1 MLLQESLT
9 EKLAQITSISLL
21 EDLQN
26 MDNKIRINAIHNLR
40 SISLALGSE
49 TTRKELLPYLKNC
62 INNEEEDEILIE
74 LTKILSNFLDCMGGI
89 AYTSELLNLFGVLLS
104 IDEPTIRKEAIN
116 SLKEVLNQ
124 IGGINNIEKDLME
137 IINKFYWSDD
147 VNQKLSAMNLII
159 LLYND
164 LNENNKKIVMNYLE
178 NFLNSDNLLI
188 KKELMNEIVKITC
201 HLNIDYIKKLI
212 SIITKDDNNNDNIRE
227 NLINVLISLKSH
239 KDLNFIINFIY
250 DLIIKL
256 SEDNNWK
263 VRLSLINNFSEILKF
278 PKINYN
284 FKQMIINIYIKFIED
299 SEEMIRNACCI
310 NLEDITKLLKNE
322 INFNKILQNLEKLSK
337 DEKISVKKNLS
348 ENIFKIF
355 PLLNAK
361 QINEI
366 IFKVFNIL
374 LNDDNLDIKI
384 NIIQNIAQLS
394 QTIDLNNFIEKIIPS
409 IISIAQ
415 NKSWRLRNKI
425 INIIPSL
432 VNQNFFMND
441 IFPICL
447 NYLTDH
453 VYAIRESGS
462 KLLCNIYIDIYK
474 KKENLMYEKK
484 LNEKLD
490 NMINLSNYLMRNTCL
505 IFIKFFCEK
514 IEDKIY
520 FNFFEK
526 NLINYVY
533 KLSNDKISNVRLNC
547 GFIFNKIKNYEFN
560 DKMHKDKIKKW
571 IAILKNDE
579 DKDVR
584 IIFNSE

>member
-9 EKLAQITSISLL
+9 EKLEQITSISLL

-263 VRLSLINNFSEILKF
+263 IRLSLINNFSEILKF

-310 NLEDITKLLKNE
+310 NLEYITKLLKNE

-384 NIIQNIAQLS
+384 NIIQNIAELS
-394 QTIDLNNFIEKIIPS
+394 QTMDLNNFIEKIIPS

-474 KKENLMYEKK
+474 NKENLMYEKK

>member
-9 EKLAQITSISLL
+9 EKLEQITSISLL

-74 LTKILSNFLDCMGGI
+74 LTKILSNFLDCMGGV

-384 NIIQNIAQLS
+384 NIIQNIAELS
-394 QTIDLNNFIEKIIPS
+394 QTMDLNNFIEKIIPS

-474 KKENLMYEKK
+474 NKENLMYEKK

>member
-9 EKLAQITSISLL
+9 EKLEQITSISLL

-212 SIITKDDNNNDNIRE
+212 NIIIKEDNNNDNIRE

-239 KDLNFIINFIY
+239 KDLNLIINFIY

-263 VRLSLINNFSEILKF
+263 IRLSLINNFSEILKF

-310 NLEDITKLLKNE
+310 NLEYITKLLKNE

-337 DEKISVKKNLS
+337 DEKISVKKNLA
-348 ENIFKIF
+348 ENIFKIC
-355 PLLNAK
+355 PILNPK

-366 IFKVFNIL
+366 IFKIFNIL

-384 NIIQNIAQLS
+384 NLIQNITKLS
-394 QTIDLNNFIEKIIPS
+394 QTMDLNNFIEKIIPS

-425 INIIPSL
+425 INIIPAL
-432 VNQNFFMND
+432 VNQKFFIND

-453 VYAIRESGS
+453 VYAIRESGC
-462 KLLCNIYIDIYK
+462 KLLCNIYLDIYK
-474 KKENLMYEKK
+474 NKENLMYEKK

-505 IFIKFFCEK
+505 IFILFQFF
-514 IEDKIY
+514 
-520 FNFFEK
+520 
-526 NLINYVY
+526 
-533 KLSNDKISNVRLNC
+533 
-547 GFIFNKIKNYEFN
+547 
-560 DKMHKDKIKKW
+560 
-571 IAILKNDE
+571 
-579 DKDVR
+579 
-584 IIFNSE
+584 

>member
-9 EKLAQITSISLL
+9 EKLEQITSISLL

-384 NIIQNIAQLS
+384 NIIQNIAELS
-394 QTIDLNNFIEKIIPS
+394 QTMDLNNFIEKIIPS

>member
-9 EKLAQITSISLL
+9 EKLEQITSISLL

-74 LTKILSNFLDCMGGI
+74 LTKILSNFLDCMGGVD
-89 AYTSELLNLFGVLLS
+89 YTSELLNLFGVLLS

-384 NIIQNIAQLS
+384 NIIQNIAELS
-394 QTIDLNNFIEKIIPS
+394 QTMDLNNFIEKIIPS

-474 KKENLMYEKK
+474 NKENLMYEKK

>member
-9 EKLAQITSISLL
+9 EKLEQITSISLL

-384 NIIQNIAQLS
+384 NIIQNIAELS
-394 QTIDLNNFIEKIIPS
+394 QTMDLNNFIEKIIPS

-415 NKSWRLRNKI
+415 NKSWRLRTKI

-571 IAILKNDE
+571 IGILKNDE

>member
-9 EKLAQITSISLL
+9 EKLEQITSISLL

-178 NFLNSDNLLI
+178 NFLNSDNLFI

-384 NIIQNIAQLS
+384 NIIQNIAELS

-474 KKENLMYEKK
+474 NKENLMYEKK

>member
-9 EKLAQITSISLL
+9 EKLEQITSISLL

-337 DEKISVKKNLS
+337 DEKISVKKNL
-348 ENIFKIF
+348 
-355 PLLNAK
+355 
-361 QINEI
+361 
-366 IFKVFNIL
+366 
-374 LNDDNLDIKI
+374 
-384 NIIQNIAQLS
+384 
-394 QTIDLNNFIEKIIPS
+394 
-409 IISIAQ
+409 IIS
-415 NKSWRLRNKI
+415 L
-425 INIIPSL
+425 
-432 VNQNFFMND
+432 
-441 IFPICL
+441 
-447 NYLTDH
+447 
-453 VYAIRESGS
+453 
-462 KLLCNIYIDIYK
+462 K
-474 KKENLMYEKK
+474 K
-484 LNEKLD
+484 
-490 NMINLSNYLMRNTCL
+490 
-505 IFIKFFCEK
+505 
-514 IEDKIY
+514 
-520 FNFFEK
+520 
-526 NLINYVY
+526 
-533 KLSNDKISNVRLNC
+533 
-547 GFIFNKIKNYEFN
+547 
-560 DKMHKDKIKKW
+560 
-571 IAILKNDE
+571 
-579 DKDVR
+579 
-584 IIFNSE
+584 

>member
-1 MLLQESLT
+1 MLLQESLK
-9 EKLAQITSISLL
+9 EKLEQITSISLL

-74 LTKILSNFLDCMGGI
+74 LTKILSNFLDCMGGD
-89 AYTSELLNLFGVLLS
+89 TSELLNLFGALLS

-164 LNENNKKIVMNYLE
+164 LNDNNKKIVMNYLE

-212 SIITKDDNNNDNIRE
+212 NIIIKEDNNNDNIRE

-239 KDLNFIINFIY
+239 KDLNLIINFIY

-263 VRLSLINNFSEILKF
+263 IRLSLINNFSEILKF

-384 NIIQNIAQLS
+384 NIIQNIAELS
-394 QTIDLNNFIEKIIPS
+394 QTMDLNNFIEKIIPS

-571 IAILKNDE
+571 IGILKNDE

>member
-9 EKLAQITSISLL
+9 EKLEQITSISLL

-74 LTKILSNFLDCMGGI
+74 LTKILSNFLDCMGGD
-89 AYTSELLNLFGVLLS
+89 TSELLNLFGALLS

-284 FKQMIINIYIKFIED
+284 FNQMIINIYIKFIED

-384 NIIQNIAQLS
+384 NIIQNIAELS
-394 QTIDLNNFIEKIIPS
+394 QTMDLNNFIEKIIPS

-474 KKENLMYEKK
+474 NKENLMYEKK

>member
-9 EKLAQITSISLL
+9 EKLEQITSISLL

-348 ENIFKIF
+348 ENLFKIF

>member
-9 EKLAQITSISLL
+9 EKLEQITSISLL

-74 LTKILSNFLDCMGGI
+74 LTKILSNFLDCMGGVD
-89 AYTSELLNLFGVLLS
+89 YTSELLNLFGVLLS

-164 LNENNKKIVMNYLE
+164 LNENNKKIVMNYIE

-188 KKELMNEIVKITC
+188 KKELMSEIVKITC

-384 NIIQNIAQLS
+384 NIIQNIAELS
-394 QTIDLNNFIEKIIPS
+394 QTMDLNNFIEKIIPS

-474 KKENLMYEKK
+474 NKENLMYEKK

-571 IAILKNDE
+571 IGILKNDE

>member
-9 EKLAQITSISLL
+9 EKLEQITSISLL

-164 LNENNKKIVMNYLE
+164 LNDNNKKIVMNYLE

-384 NIIQNIAQLS
+384 NIIQNIAELS
-394 QTIDLNNFIEKIIPS
+394 QTMDLNNFIEKIIPS

-474 KKENLMYEKK
+474 NKENLMYEKK

-571 IAILKNDE
+571 IGILKNDE

>member
-9 EKLAQITSISLL
+9 EKLEQITSISLL

>member
-284 FKQMIINIYIKFIED
+284 FNQMIINIYIKFIED

>member
-9 EKLAQITSISLL
+9 EKLEQITSISLL

-74 LTKILSNFLDCMGGI
+74 LTKILSNFLDCMGGD
-89 AYTSELLNLFGVLLS
+89 TSELLNLFGALLS

-239 KDLNFIINFIY
+239 KDLNLIINFIY

-263 VRLSLINNFSEILKF
+263 IRLSLINNFSEILKF

-384 NIIQNIAQLS
+384 NIIQNIAELS
-394 QTIDLNNFIEKIIPS
+394 QTMDLNNFIEKIIPS

>member
-9 EKLAQITSISLL
+9 EKLEQITSISLL

-384 NIIQNIAQLS
+384 NIIQNIAELS
-394 QTIDLNNFIEKIIPS
+394 QTMDLNNFIEKIIPS

-474 KKENLMYEKK
+474 NKENLMYEKK

-571 IAILKNDE
+571 IGILKNDE

>member
-9 EKLAQITSISLL
+9 EKLEQITSISLL

-384 NIIQNIAQLS
+384 NIIQNIAELS
-394 QTIDLNNFIEKIIPS
+394 QTMDLNNFIEKIIPS

-415 NKSWRLRNKI
+415 NKSWRLRTKI

-474 KKENLMYEKK
+474 NKENLMYEKK

-571 IAILKNDE
+571 IGILKNDE

>member
-384 NIIQNIAQLS
+384 NIIQNIAELS
-394 QTIDLNNFIEKIIPS
+394 QTMDLNNFIEKIIPS

-415 NKSWRLRNKI
+415 NKSWRLRTKI

-474 KKENLMYEKK
+474 NKENLMYEKK

-571 IAILKNDE
+571 IGILKNDE

>member
-9 EKLAQITSISLL
+9 EKLEQITSISLL

-384 NIIQNIAQLS
+384 NIIQNIAELS
-394 QTIDLNNFIEKIIPS
+394 QTMDLNNFIEKIIPS

-474 KKENLMYEKK
+474 NKENLMYEKK